1 VKHLTLSYTLF
12 DITAAIRRWLQTL
25 AVKRAR

>member
-12 DITAAIRRWLQTL
+12 DITARHPPV
-25 AVKRAR
+25 AVNTGG